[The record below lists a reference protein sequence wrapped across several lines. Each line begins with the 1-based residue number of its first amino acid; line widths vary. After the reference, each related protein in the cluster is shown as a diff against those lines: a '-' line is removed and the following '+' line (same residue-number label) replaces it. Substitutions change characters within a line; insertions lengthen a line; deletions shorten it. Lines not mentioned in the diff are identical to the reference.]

1 MKFYFLNG
9 TFKENKPTGLAF
21 KEALEAHHAYWG
33 PYMKAGKVLLS
44 GPKMHGA
51 GLIVLKCTDDENVQD
66 YINNDP
72 FVTRGVADFEPLEF
86 KPFFKIPA
94 AEDWFKE

>member
-9 TFKENKPTGLAF
+9 TFKENKPAGLAF
-21 KEALEAHHAYWG
+21 KEALEAHHAYWA
-33 PYMKAGKVLLS
+33 PKIQAGKVLIS
-44 GPKMHGA
+44 GPKMGNA

-66 YINNDP
+66 YIDADP
-72 FVTRGVADFEPLEF
+72 FVVRGVADFEAMEF

-94 AEDWFKE
+94 LEDWFKE